1 MIIPETIEF
10 SDNKNFNLNTDNEH
24 KKVYAKNKKQEM
36 SYMYICLM
44 TQSSK

>member
-24 KKVYAKNKKQEM
+24 KNVYAKKKQEM
-36 SYMYICLM
+36 SNMYICLM